1 MIWEKP
7 ASQNRWT
14 ILGFKSPGSGW
25 VCQVLRFSVI
35 VIGILKLKLGKTA
48 LAQPNMLY
56 MEPWWK
62 TMKDENTWSENEG
75 SCGITV
81 KFGWC
86 SCCDMGST
94 ASVAAR
100 WQLLQD
106 SLYFIAQP
114 PGGVCLV
121 LDWDTWQRS
130 RWRQSGT
137 CDKSA
142 SMQSPPVFFWCVFH
156 GVSIPCIT
164 YSFCGKSML
173 KLKMAPNLTHFCFGG
188 INRRFLKDEQLIH
201 VTGHISRFC
210 RMLHGPPV
218 LLQGHGAT
226 RRIWTPGGWAAGEER
241 WMAPTQ
247 RFGSRCSNAH
257 IRGEVLY
264 TINHTRFP
272 MVCIF
277 QAHIYIYIFTPLR
290 VGWPPTPQV
299 YFGPWEGLRV
309 VFPRGGSPS

>member
-1 MIWEKP
+1 MKNDHLVKLPSRTQGLSWSEPAKIAGQFLDSSHQGLDEFAP
-7 ASQNRWT
+7 ASPEVFGDCHWNFEAEAWQDCF
-14 ILGFKSPGSGW
+14 G
-25 VCQVLRFSVI
+25 
-35 VIGILKLKLGKTA
+35 TA
-48 LAQPNMLY
+48 KHAIHGTM
-56 MEPWWK
+56 
-62 TMKDENTWSENEG
+62 MKDDESTWSENEG
-75 SCGITV
+75 SCEITV

-106 SLYFIAQP
+106 SLYFIDQP

-137 CDKSA
+137 CDKSD
-142 SMQSPPVFFWCVFH
+142 SMQSPPVFFAVF
-156 GVSIPCIT
+156 
-164 YSFCGKSML
+164 SMVFPSHASLILFVVNQCWNYL
-173 KLKMAPNLTHFCFGG
+173 KLKMAPNVTHFCFGG
-188 INRRFLKDEQLIH
+188 INRRFFKDEQLIH

-226 RRIWTPGGWAAGEER
+226 RRIWTPGGWAAEKSGGWHPPR
-241 WMAPTQ
+241 DSARDVPMHIFVV
-247 RFGSRCSNAH
+247 RFS
-257 IRGEVLY
+257 I
-264 TINHTRFP
+264 INHTRFP

-277 QAHIYIYIFTPLR
+277 QAYIYIYTYTYGILWYPL
-290 VGWPPTPQV
+290 W
-299 YFGPWEGLRV
+299 
-309 VFPRGGSPS
+309 